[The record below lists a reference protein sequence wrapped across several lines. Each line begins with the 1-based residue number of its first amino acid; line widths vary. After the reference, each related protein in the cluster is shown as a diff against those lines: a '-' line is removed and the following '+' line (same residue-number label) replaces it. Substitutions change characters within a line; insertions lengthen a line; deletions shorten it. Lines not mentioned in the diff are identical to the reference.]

1 MSLHVC
7 SMAVLRS
14 RYKNSIGVRV
24 RVRVRV
30 LVRTWFRVLL
40 RNRCPRWV
48 VQKREI
54 LRFIFSGW

>member
-14 RYKNSIGVRV
+14 RYTNSIGVRV
-24 RVRVRV
+24 RVRV
-30 LVRTWFRVLL
+30 LVRPWFRVLL